1 MLILLDGDPFMGSN
15 CIFRFRISKNSFLFL
30 IICTIRFVNCL
41 LEQPEVSVLGA
52 GRGPA
57 GSVIHKLFVN
67 AQRVREFL
75 TAALMPQTI

>member
-1 MLILLDGDPFMGSN
+1 MLILLDGDSLMRSN
-15 CIFRFRISKNSFLFL
+15 SIFRLENRIITFFFL

-75 TAALMPQTI
+75 TAVPMPQTI

>member
-1 MLILLDGDPFMGSN
+1 M
-15 CIFRFRISKNSFLFL
+15 
-30 IICTIRFVNCL
+30 
-41 LEQPEVSVLGA
+41 SVLGA

-75 TAALMPQTI
+75 TAVLMPQTI